1 MIKIRSKSEAID
13 KIWEEMQR
21 RQSLR
26 EGGGSSGSSGKNK
39 NKKKSSMSSSSRPV
53 KKEKKRRLSPLE
65 ELSYVENESDDTN
78 IGTGG
83 EDDSDALVTTT
94 ANEDSKNYDE
104 TTIVE
109 ESSNN
114 KDDGGI
120 VGAISRFYKQA
131 DNMAASQ
138 ALLLNKEL
146 EDRGILEK
154 ITDETGLRVVG
165 KQKKEEKEEEV
176 QSE

>member
-1 MIKIRSKSEAID
+1 
-13 KIWEEMQR
+13 MQR

-26 EGGGSSGSSGKNK
+26 EGGGGDIGGGGGGKNNSNK
-39 NKKKSSMSSSSRPV
+39 KKKKSSSLASSGRSISLKRQ
-53 KKEKKRRLSPLE
+53 KKRRLSPLE
-65 ELSYVENESDDTN
+65 ELSYDAIDDKLGNSSWGEDGSTAVETTSTANSNSDDQDDNPNNES
-78 IGTGG
+78 
-83 EDDSDALVTTT
+83 S
-94 ANEDSKNYDE
+94 
-104 TTIVE
+104 
-109 ESSNN
+109 
-114 KDDGGI
+114 GGI

-165 KQKKEEKEEEV
+165 KGKNKEAEEE
-176 QSE
+176 

>member
-1 MIKIRSKSEAID
+1 
-13 KIWEEMQR
+13 MQR

-26 EGGGSSGSSGKNK
+26 EGGGGGNK
-39 NKKKSSMSSSSRPV
+39 NKKKSSSLATGGGGRSSSKR
-53 KKEKKRRLSPLE
+53 EKKRRLSPLE
-65 ELSYVENESDDTN
+65 ELSYNAITTDATRGSYGDDGSDDAM
-78 IGTGG
+78 GDRVK
-83 EDDSDALVTTT
+83 DDSIISD
-94 ANEDSKNYDE
+94 DSKKIIDDNNN
-104 TTIVE
+104 
-109 ESSNN
+109 NN

-146 EDRGILEK
+146 EDRGIIEK

-165 KQKKEEKEEEV
+165 KQRKEDEEK
-176 QSE
+176 

>member
-1 MIKIRSKSEAID
+1 
-13 KIWEEMQR
+13 MQR

-26 EGGGSSGSSGKNK
+26 EGGGGGNK
-39 NKKKSSMSSSSRPV
+39 NKKKSSSLATGGAGRSSSKRA
-53 KKEKKRRLSPLE
+53 KKRRLSPLE
-65 ELSYVENESDDTN
+65 ELTNGDINTVDTRGSNGDDGNDDTV
-78 IGTGG
+78 G
-83 EDDSDALVTTT
+83 EMAKDDSITF
-94 ANEDSKNYDE
+94 YDNKE
-104 TTIVE
+104 IIDVD
-109 ESSNN
+109 NN

-146 EDRGILEK
+146 EDRGIIEK

-165 KQKKEEKEEEV
+165 KLRKEEE
-176 QSE
+176 EKK